1 MGEAG
6 HKVIVADADP
16 TFGLNMTRFSKYVHS
31 FHLLNSTKTY
41 IEDLIAIFKAE
52 KVDGFIPVSHIQLS
66 INDSYASK
74 GMKMSAY
81 KTFGTL
87 AIPDPTLVEEL
98 DNKFQFMAKC
108 QKFGLSVP
116 DFRHCTKNLEFDLRQ
131 FHAQNLFNGEKSY
144 FLKPLEL
151 QRTERMDFTR
161 IPADPAKFEDYIEHR
176 LKYKDQSVPYI
187 LSEFIEGQ
195 EYAANI
201 LCHQGKL
208 LMCQIVPSTAILQN
222 YQTIDN
228 PKITKWI
235 ETFVKETNL
244 SGLLCF
250 DFLEDQAK
258 NVYCIECNPRPH
270 SAIVTI
276 NSAEEVN

>member
-31 FHLLNSTKTY
+31 FHLLNNTKTY
-41 IEDLIAIFKAE
+41 VEDLIAVFKAE
-52 KVDGFIPVSHIQLS
+52 KVDGFIPVSHIQHS
-66 INDSYASK
+66 INDSYACK
-74 GMKMSAY
+74 GMKLSAI
-81 KTFGTL
+81 KPFGTL
-87 AIPDPTLVEEL
+87 AIPDPNLVEEL

-108 QKFGLSVP
+108 QRLGLSVP
-116 DFRHCTKNLEFDLRQ
+116 DFKHCSKNLENDLRQ
-131 FHAQNLFNGEKSY
+131 FHAEKLFENGEKSY

-161 IPADPAKFEDYIEHR
+161 VPGDKNKFEEYVENK
-176 LKYKDQSVPYI
+176 LKYKDQSIPYI

-208 LMCQIVPSTAILQN
+208 LMCQVSQ
-222 YQTIDN
+222 Y
-228 PKITKWI
+228 
-235 ETFVKETNL
+235 
-244 SGLLCF
+244 LL
-250 DFLEDQAK
+250 LI
-258 NVYCIECNPRPH
+258 YY
-270 SAIVTI
+270 S
-276 NSAEEVN
+276 S